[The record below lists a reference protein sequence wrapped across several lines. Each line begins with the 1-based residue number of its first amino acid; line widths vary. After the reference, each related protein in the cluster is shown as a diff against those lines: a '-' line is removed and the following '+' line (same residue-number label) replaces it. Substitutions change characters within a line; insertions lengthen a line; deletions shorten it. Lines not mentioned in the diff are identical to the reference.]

1 MRAAFVIPGSSGGR
15 LEIRD
20 VEAPTI
26 APDRVLVRVKA
37 SGLNRGEILYKQVAL
52 KGAPFISGVEFAGE
66 VAAIGA
72 DVTGLRVGQRVMGHS
87 PGAQADVR
95 AIFCCTLHRA
105 RSRCRSSGRSRS
117 LRLPRPMTSA
127 RRTATSG
134 RSF

>member
-52 KGAPFISGVEFAGE
+52 KGAPSSLPAKW
-66 VAAIGA
+66 
-72 DVTGLRVGQRVMGHS
+72 QRLVQM
-87 PGAQADVR
+87 
-95 AIFCCTLHRA
+95 
-105 RSRCRSSGRSRS
+105 
-117 LRLPRPMTSA
+117 
-127 RRTATSG
+127 
-134 RSF
+134 